1 MTNKLDDYLPLDG
14 LGGTYSEEQARQAIA
29 NAEAAAN
36 INSGGAGGA
45 GSGLLTTL
53 LDRIPA
59 KTKIE
64 QILIANDKVETYSYL
79 DAGTADARVSTITY
93 SSASLSLSVT
103 DTYSYAGTSGNYRIS
118 TITRS

>member
-36 INSGGAGGA
+36 INSGGA

>member
-36 INSGGAGGA
+36 VNF
-45 GSGLLTTL
+45 TTL

-103 DTYSYAGTSGNYRIS
+103 DTYTYAGTSGNYRIS